1 MKVLISSLLFILL
14 IQSAFLSRAQ
24 NGRCGTDE
32 RMAELLKTNPE
43 LLKSLTESFNEISQL
58 NNNTQK
64 MYKKG
69 TTRTIPVV
77 FHVIHTY
84 GVENISKDQIE
95 DQMKIINEDY
105 QRLNKDTT
113 VTRSIFK
120 SILGDMDIEF
130 KLARID
136 PNGKCTEG
144 ITRTVSNLTDG
155 GDEDVK
161 SLIRWDYTKY
171 LNIWVI
177 KTITGSGGLGKTLGY
192 SYLPSSTNSTIDG
205 IVICADYVGSIGTAS
220 GNGNKGRVLV
230 HEAGHWL
237 GLLHPFQGYEQGQSS
252 GCGSTNCSNSGDYIC
267 DTPPVDAPSF
277 GCPTTN
283 NTCSN
288 DSPNQLD
295 MVENF
300 MDYAN
305 GSCQNAFTKGQKS
318 VVDYYLTSP
327 RTRSKNITT
336 ATHTAT
342 GIFTNPSCSA
352 VADFN
357 TSNNIVTV
365 CQGGTVSF
373 KDYSYNGTVAAYEW
387 SFDGGTP
394 STSPSVSPV
403 ITYATSGF
411 YKVTL
416 KVTNS
421 QGTNTKIVD
430 KMINVIPTIS
440 SNKTPVSEGF
450 ENSQI
455 LVNNWSVLEIGSY
468 GWERTTSAKYEG
480 SAAMVAKIDQGTTDN
495 ALFSLVSSPYNI
507 SVIKGRAPKLRFRVA
522 YRPAVVGSTE
532 ILTVSVSTTCG
543 QTWKV
548 LKAYINSNGLGVDKI
563 VDLGWVPTSQADWKE
578 LTLDL
583 ANYESST
590 NLMVKF
596 EARSRSGNSI
606 YLDNVN
612 IEADLAASAKLL
624 NANGSS
630 INIYPNP
637 SKDIVN
643 IDFETYGKSFGGI
656 KIINSTGQ
664 IIENIETLI
673 QKNNTT
679 ITCTLKHIPSG
690 IYFAQIN
697 LGGQTIVKKFTV
709 IH

>member
-1 MKVLISSLLFILL
+1 
-14 IQSAFLSRAQ
+14 
-24 NGRCGTDE
+24 
-32 RMAELLKTNPE
+32 
-43 LLKSLTESFNEISQL
+43 
-58 NNNTQK
+58 
-64 MYKKG
+64 
-69 TTRTIPVV
+69 
-77 FHVIHTY
+77 
-84 GVENISKDQIE
+84 
-95 DQMKIINEDY
+95 
-105 QRLNKDTT
+105 
-113 VTRSIFK
+113 
-120 SILGDMDIEF
+120 
-130 KLARID
+130 
-136 PNGKCTEG
+136 
-144 ITRTVSNLTDG
+144 
-155 GDEDVK
+155 
-161 SLIRWDYTKY
+161 
-171 LNIWVI
+171 
-177 KTITGSGGLGKTLGY
+177 
-192 SYLPSSTNSTIDG
+192 
-205 IVICADYVGSIGTAS
+205 
-220 GNGNKGRVLV
+220 
-230 HEAGHWL
+230 
-237 GLLHPFQGYEQGQSS
+237 
-252 GCGSTNCSNSGDYIC
+252 
-267 DTPPVDAPSF
+267 
-277 GCPTTN
+277 
-283 NTCSN
+283 
-288 DSPNQLD
+288 
-295 MVENF
+295 
-300 MDYAN
+300 
-305 GSCQNAFTKGQKS
+305 
-318 VVDYYLTSP
+318 
-327 RTRSKNITT
+327 
-336 ATHTAT
+336 
-342 GIFTNPSCSA
+342 
-352 VADFN
+352 
-357 TSNNIVTV
+357 
-365 CQGGTVSF
+365 
-373 KDYSYNGTVAAYEW
+373 
-387 SFDGGTP
+387 
-394 STSPSVSPV
+394 
-403 ITYATSGF
+403 
-411 YKVTL
+411 
-416 KVTNS
+416 
-421 QGTNTKIVD
+421 
-430 KMINVIPTIS
+430 MINVIPTIS